1 MFDSS
6 PSASKVIA
14 SFSSPFTTYS
24 DMNPARLFSL
34 ISTHSFMRSKSV
46 SDELEMFSQKYI
58 DKVFIY
64 RSHFIQGAMSKS
76 LNLFDKPEEKSEE
89 KLLITLI
96 DSFTSVQELSVIFDS
111 LTQDELRLLFSFLR
125 DDIFF
130 LCNLMDV
137 ENCEITKFLSAFNM
151 SFSPFVII

>member
-6 PSASKVIA
+6 PSESKVIA

-46 SDELEMFSQKYI
+46 SDELEMFSQKYL

-64 RSHFIQGAMSKS
+64 RSHFIQGALSKS
-76 LNLFDKPEEKSEE
+76 LNLFDKPEE

-125 DDIFF
+125 NDIFF

-137 ENCEITKFLSAFNM
+137 EKCEITKFLSAFNM
-151 SFSPFVII
+151 SFSSFVII